1 MADDSLIREFHQSG
15 WRTVIAA
22 TGGGATAIGDLLR
35 VPGGSRSVLECVAPY
50 SAAALCEWI
59 GGKPDQFCSEAT
71 AQAMAM
77 AAFER
82 ARRLDSESGDSEPI
96 KLVGIG
102 CTSSL
107 ASDRPK
113 RGPHRV
119 YVASQTAEATASY
132 ALELTKGARTR
143 REEEQ
148 VCAALIL
155 KALAEAVG
163 VRDDH

>member
-1 MADDSLIREFHQSG
+1 MADDSLIREIHQSG

-35 VPGGSRSVLECVAPY
+35 VPGGSRSVLECVVPY

-59 GGKPDQFCSEAT
+59 GGKPDQFCSETT
-71 AQAMAM
+71 ARAMAM

-82 ARRLDSESGDSEPI
+82 ARRLDMASGGHDPC

-102 CTSSL
+102 CTASL

-119 YVASQTAEATASY
+119 YVASQTAEATASCS
-132 ALELTKGARTR
+132 LELTKGARTR
-143 REEEQ
+143 REEER
-148 VCAALIL
+148 VCAALIV
-155 KALAEAVG
+155 KALMEAVG
-163 VRDDH
+163 VRNSH